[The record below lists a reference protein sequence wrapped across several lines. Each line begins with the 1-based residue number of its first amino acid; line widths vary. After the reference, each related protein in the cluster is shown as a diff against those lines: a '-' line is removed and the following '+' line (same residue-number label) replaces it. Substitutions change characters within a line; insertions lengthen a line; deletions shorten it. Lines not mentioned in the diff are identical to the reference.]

1 MAGRTAVDKRRATIA
16 NRDQLP
22 NNGSQSNDEYER
34 RREIVNVQYG
44 VHPLLPTM
52 EHARTGKGESGRYI
66 ALPKLLDFAKEVGW
80 RGTRDFENGLS
91 RSTVHLPG
99 GQIVEVEQE
108 VDDLPKGERYMLV
121 RMGALVTI
129 FERCL
134 NPSQSINRQKFLS
147 GDMLNLSAL
156 GQELEEV
163 IATAANEAKRSTV
176 VRFSKEANRK
186 QLAAAKKALKQF
198 F

>member
-1 MAGRTAVDKRRATIA
+1 MATDSPTANHPAKSDKTSLELQPERPDWEFWRQRGACRIWEAVLLSLNVEPTKA
-16 NRDQLP
+16 NRDQLLSS
-22 NNGSQSNDEYER
+22 GSQSGDEYER

-52 EHARTGKGESGRYI
+52 EHARAGKVGSGRYI
-66 ALPKLLDFAKEVGW
+66 SLLKLLEFAKEIGW
-80 RGTRDFENGLS
+80 RDTRDFENGLS

-121 RMGALVTI
+121 RMGALITI

-134 NPSQSINRQKFLS
+134 NSRPCSES
-147 GDMLNLSAL
+147 
-156 GQELEEV
+156 
-163 IATAANEAKRSTV
+163 
-176 VRFSKEANRK
+176 
-186 QLAAAKKALKQF
+186 
-198 F
+198 